1 MKSSTRHT
9 ISDTHFMAHVPIL
22 WALITEWVRHNV
34 PSCLVWSINNEWVS
48 WYVLVELPSQHI
60 SVPFSFGSLHAWLNN
75 RQSLEDCKISLV
87 PSGWV
92 KNKSNCERIYN
103 LCAHRKTHTHFDSS
117 PLDDD
122 DDDGGGGGECV
133 TEKIV
138 RELPLKH
145 LVILVNIN
153 A

>member
-1 MKSSTRHT
+1 M
-9 ISDTHFMAHVPIL
+9 
-22 WALITEWVRHNV
+22 
-34 PSCLVWSINNEWVS
+34 
-48 WYVLVELPSQHI
+48 
-60 SVPFSFGSLHAWLNN
+60 
-75 RQSLEDCKISLV
+75 

-103 LCAHRKTHTHFDSS
+103 LCAHRKTHTHTHTHFDSS
-117 PLDDD
+117 PLEVDD
-122 DDDGGGGGECV
+122 DDDGGGGGECT

>member
-48 WYVLVELPSQHI
+48 WTVLVELPSQHI

-103 LCAHRKTHTHFDSS
+103 LCAHRKTHTHTNTHT
-117 PLDDD
+117 LIQ
-122 DDDGGGGGECV
+122 V
-133 TEKIV
+133 
-138 RELPLKH
+138 H
-145 LVILVNIN
+145 LMMMMMVVVVVNVLRKRLSGNCHLNI
-153 A
+153 